1 MNQST
6 DPLPTAGDSLL
17 RSLRRGYRTSP
28 GLITVALVTTLAAA
42 APDALFALG
51 LAALVQGV
59 TAGDS
64 LRITEAVAFV
74 GVLATASWLLNVVSD
89 RANRR
94 FADRAAVTLEA
105 HVAALQSSISTVEHH
120 ERADHLDRISV
131 LRDHADALSLL
142 YSQLFGTVGTLVRL
156 ALTVGLLMSVNP
168 LFGLLAVAAVPGVLV
183 ANRRSALEKAVE
195 EAGAQH
201 ERRARHLF
209 DLGTSAAAGK
219 EIRVAGVQQWL
230 REQHWAAW
238 TRRSAPLTRVRWVS
252 TAWRA
257 AAATLFGAAF
267 LAVVAVTARQ
277 GGVGGSGGAGGSFG
291 HTGASGQSAA
301 QVALVLAAGSRLS
314 QFISDTASQTQF
326 FRAIWLDVAR
336 RLAWLEDFAAAG
348 AAHADR
354 PAPHRLRRGIR
365 LEDVTFRYPGTDRT
379 VLDRVNLDLPAGTVI
394 AIVGE
399 NGAGKSTL
407 VKLLCGFY
415 TPTSGRI
422 TVDEA
427 DLGRVDPADWRRRL
441 AGAFQDFFRFE
452 YPVREAVGVG
462 DLDRI
467 ADDDAVRH
475 AIERAG
481 AQDVIDR
488 LEHGLDSQLGPT
500 WPGGADLSHGQ
511 WQKLA
516 LARGFMRDT
525 PLLLV
530 LDEPTSAL
538 DAEIEH
544 ALFERFAAAAHAG
557 TRAET
562 GGITLLVSHRFS
574 TVRMADL
581 IIVLSGETV
590 AEYGTHAQLTA
601 QAGIY
606 AELYGI
612 QESAYRAGYQNTET
626 ATTFAAPAVPDPA

>member
-6 DPLPTAGDSLL
+6 DPLPPAGAALA
-17 RSLRRGYRTSP
+17 RSLRRGYRTNP

-59 TAGDS
+59 TAGDG

-94 FADRAAVTLEA
+94 FADRAAVALEA
-105 HVAALQSSISTVEHH
+105 HVAELQSTISTIEHH

-142 YSQLFGTVGTLVRL
+142 YSQLFSTVGTLVRL
-156 ALTVGLLMSVNP
+156 VLTVGLLMSVDP
-168 LFGLLAVAAVPGVLV
+168 LFGLLALAAVPGVLV
-183 ANRRSALEKAVE
+183 ANRRSAVEKAVE

-252 TAWRA
+252 TAWSA
-257 AAATLFGAAF
+257 ACATLFGAAF
-267 LAVVAVTARQ
+267 LAVVAVAAHQ
-277 GGVGGSGGAGGSFG
+277 GGSGSGVLRG
-291 HTGASGQSAA
+291 SGQTAA

-314 QFISDTASQTQF
+314 QFISDSASQTQF

-348 AAHADR
+348 AARADR
-354 PAPHRLRRGIR
+354 PAPQRIRHGIR
-365 LEDVTFRYPGTDRT
+365 LEEVTFRYPGTDRT

-422 TVDEA
+422 TVDGA
-427 DLGRVDPADWRRRL
+427 DLGRIDPADWRRRL

-452 YPVREAVGVG
+452 YPARVAVGVG

-488 LEHGLDSQLGPT
+488 LEHGLDSQLGLT
-500 WPGGADLSHGQ
+500 WPGGTDLSHGQ

-544 ALFERFAAAAHAG
+544 ALFERFAAAAHAD

-590 AEYGTHAQLTA
+590 AEYGTHEQLTA
-601 QAGIY
+601 RAGIY

-612 QESAYRAGYQNTET
+612 QESAYRAGYQNSGAT
-626 ATTFAAPAVPDPA
+626 ASLFTSTSPDPA